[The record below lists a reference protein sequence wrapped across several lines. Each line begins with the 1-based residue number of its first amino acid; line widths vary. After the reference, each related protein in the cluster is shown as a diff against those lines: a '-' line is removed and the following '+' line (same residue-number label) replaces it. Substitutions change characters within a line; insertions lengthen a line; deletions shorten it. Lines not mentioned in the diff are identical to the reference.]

1 MNGPQV
7 VLIYQH
13 FYPDYSAGG
22 PVTSLGNLAKAF
34 KSDVRVIASNKVYST
49 GRQIEGVAA
58 DTWYSWQGVPVWYA
72 SDRESI
78 RQALKS
84 IPKGSILYLNG
95 LFLPNYFLF
104 PLRLAHELGHSVMI
118 SPRGMLQQ
126 GALSQGTLRKKIFI
140 RLLNALWLKGDEVWH
155 ATDEEEAR
163 DIKLWIRRL
172 KNIVVIPNMPRVPS
186 AQDVSITKDRGVI
199 KLIYYSL
206 IARKKNLSFLL
217 ELLKEKSTGV
227 ISLDIAG
234 PVKDADYWKDCERI
248 ISSLPANVSVKYIG
262 ERDPSNVN
270 TLLSKYH
277 LFVLPTL
284 GENFGH
290 AIVESLASF
299 RPVMISDRTPWA
311 DVGTSG
317 AGYALPLNRE
327 QWAKALSE
335 AVQWDQAAFDRHAAA
350 AMKYFTMKFKPDIL
364 RDNYLNLFQSVRQ

>member
-1 MNGPQV
+1 MTGPQL

-22 PVTSLGNLAKAF
+22 PVTSLGNLAKAL
-34 KSDVRVIASNKVYST
+34 KSNVRVIASNKVYST
-49 GRQIEGVAA
+49 GRQIEGVAT

-104 PLRLAHELGHSVMI
+104 PLRLAHRLGHRVVI

-155 ATDEEEAR
+155 ATDDEEAK
-163 DIKLWIRRL
+163 DIRRWIRRL
-172 KNIVVIPNMPRVPS
+172 KKVVVIPNMPRVPS
-186 AQDVSITKDRGVI
+186 AQDVSITKDRGSI

-327 QWAKALSE
+327 QWAQALSE
-335 AVQWDQAAFDRHAAA
+335 AVQWDQAAFDRHASA
-350 AMKYFTMKFKPDIL
+350 AMKYFTMKFRPDIL